1 MRRPLAN
8 AAAAVVLSLLLLG
21 CGDDGDDPGTTGSSQ
36 AGDAPTDEPSDEPSE
51 EPSESDEP
59 DGEAEAA
66 GPPCDAI
73 TDEQLT
79 QIAGSAQRVSG
90 PRQEGTSQRCT
101 TVRDADDGLEVTWTF
116 KEPIMSF
123 AELVDYESDPGLEQR
138 RLRLGA
144 GTPAVLMTGESVGE
158 QLARL
163 LVEVD
168 EGQLVVEA
176 KNSVVGEPRP
186 EAELARVA
194 TEVATAYAG

>member
-1 MRRPLAN
+1 VRRPLAN

-36 AGDAPTDEPSDEPSE
+36 AGDAPSDES
-51 EPSESDEP
+51 SESDEP

-90 PRQEGTSQRCT
+90 PRQEGTSQRCA

-123 AELVDYESDPGLEQR
+123 AELVDHESDPGLEQR
-138 RLRLGA
+138 RLRLGD
-144 GTPAVLMTGESVGE
+144 GSPAVLMTGEPVGE

-186 EAELARVA
+186 KAELTRVA